1 MDIKNT
7 LIGIWGF
14 GRVGQ
19 AAARFFTAHNIS
31 FLVWDDALTIPHS
44 AKSLDELLNTCDA
57 ILPSPGIDINPYLDQ
72 ATWLN
77 ELDIFGHYFHKKIIA
92 ITGTVGKTTI
102 TTMITESLKNAGW
115 RAIAAG
121 NIGVPCFD
129 IIEKQN
135 ELDVVVL
142 EVSSFQLEH
151 CKTFTPDLAIWTN
164 FFPNH
169 IDRHKTI
176 DNYFNAKLNLL
187 VRQTKNQHA
196 ILPVDLKDKIP
207 ALEPHVYYVTELGLD
222 QNKQMKVPYFGNKL
236 VLDWEENRKMQRLW
250 MEEAQVKV
258 PHRFRRGDKIDRP
271 VIVKSYGAAGG
282 KGYFVARN
290 QKELDEK
297 LKTFEEARF
306 IVQEYVIGVPVY
318 FHFFY
323 SPLTEKIEV
332 MSVDKR
338 YETNVDSLGRIPAK
352 NQKGLDIEPSFE
364 VVANIP
370 MAVRESLLADAMSM
384 ADRVINVSQKLM
396 PPKGL
401 FGPFCL
407 ETIVTSKEEIF
418 VIEISARIVAGT
430 NCFIDGSPYSY
441 LLYDEPMSTG
451 RRIAREI
458 KNAVKQNKLKEVLD

>member
-1 MDIKNT
+1 MSFRNYTIVT
-7 LIGIWGF
+7 LGSHSALQILKGAKDEGF
-14 GRVGQ
+14 KTAVICTPDRTTLY
-19 AAARFFTAHNIS
+19 RFYDKFIDEIIQIDSWQS
-31 FLVWDDALTIPHS
+31 FPKLEKELLKRKSIIIPH
-44 AKSLDELLNTCDA
+44 
-57 ILPSPGIDINPYLDQ
+57 G
-72 ATWLN
+72 
-77 ELDIFGHYFHKKIIA
+77 
-92 ITGTVGKTTI
+92 
-102 TTMITESLKNAGW
+102 
-115 RAIAAG
+115 
-121 NIGVPCFD
+121 
-129 IIEKQN
+129 
-135 ELDVVVL
+135 
-142 EVSSFQLEH
+142 SFV
-151 CKTFTPDLAIWTN
+151 A
-164 FFPNH
+164 
-169 IDRHKTI
+169 
-176 DNYFNAKLNLL
+176 Y
-187 VRQTKNQHA
+187 
-196 ILPVDLKDKIP
+196 
-207 ALEPHVYYVTELGLD
+207 LGLEE
-222 QNKQMKVPYFGNKL
+222 NKEMKVSYFGNKL
-236 VLDWEENRKMQRLW
+236 VLDWEENRRMQRLW

-290 QKELDEK
+290 QKELDER
-297 LKTFEEARF
+297 LKTFSEERF

-323 SPLTEKIEV
+323 SPLTKRIEV
-332 MSVDKR
+332 MSIDKR

-407 ETIVTSKEEIF
+407 ETIVTSKDEIY

-430 NCFIDGSPYSY
+430 NCFIDGSPYTY

-451 RRIAREI
+451 RRIAREL
-458 KNAVKQNKLKEVLD
+458 KNAIKKNKLKEVLD